1 LVTAAGPPDV
11 TLPLGALGKLG
22 AKLGSGGQAHIH
34 DAPRLSLPDVAGPLV
49 YKQYKPGKAPQHG
62 MGKIINLRS
71 RLVADPAKLRR
82 LDASTT
88 WPVRQVADGDG
99 TLLGLVLRRIPDSFM
114 HDLRLPSGAVE
125 TKPRE
130 VQFLFIAPD
139 LAVRLG
145 TPTPT
150 PAERLAI
157 CRDFA
162 ATLAFLHGEL
172 GVAFG
177 DINARNAVF
186 RLGADPTVMFVDCD
200 AVRVVGDV
208 APQLNAPDWDPPEGS
223 DVLTRATDLYK
234 LGLFVL
240 RCLTPDRNSSI
251 NRDPDQARGVLDVP
265 GLKLLSAALRGD
277 PAGRPSAEEWHR
289 YLRRALGESLAP
301 PTLERV
307 DLDRTIVA
315 AGEPLTISWS
325 AEEATTVE
333 ATGPGV
339 PGTSVPGA
347 AGTGTIVLHPART
360 GRITVT
366 ARNQLGVATVLTE
379 PVAVFD
385 VPSFHDLPVPMPTLQ
400 LPRLA
405 PAQLPAVGRL
415 LPEFPRGAPVPLP
428 PMAHAVDAWAAP
440 ATPVAP
446 EPVALPAP
454 PPSFGTGPSAVPLDL
469 TAFFADPGATAGSA
483 ADQEVHP

>member
-1 LVTAAGPPDV
+1 MTPPDAD
-11 TLPLGALGKLG
+11 LPLGALGKLG
-22 AKLGSGGQAHIH
+22 AKLGSGGQAHIY
-34 DAPRLSLPDVAGPLV
+34 DAPRLSLPDVPGPLV
-49 YKQYKPGKAPQHG
+49 YKQYKPGKAPPQG

-71 RLVADPAKLRR
+71 RLLAADPAKAGR

-88 WPVRQVADGDG
+88 WPVRQVVDRDG
-99 TLLGLVLRRIPDSFM
+99 TLLGLILRRIPDSFM
-114 HDLRLPSGAVE
+114 HNLRLPSGAVE

-150 PAERLAI
+150 PDERLTI

-172 GVAFG
+172 SVTFG

-200 AVRVVGDV
+200 AVRRVGEV

-223 DVLTRATDLYK
+223 EVLTRATDLYK

-240 RCLTPDRNSSI
+240 RCLTPDRNSSV
-251 NRDPDQARGVLDVP
+251 NRDPNQARGVLDVH
-265 GLKLLSAALRGD
+265 GLQLLTTALRGD
-277 PAGRPSAEEWHR
+277 PADRPSAEEWHR
-289 YLRRALGESLAP
+289 YLRRALGEALAP

-315 AGEPLTISWS
+315 AGEPLTITWS
-325 AEEATTVE
+325 AAEATTVE

-366 ARNQLGVATVLTE
+366 ARNQLGEATVLTD

-385 VPSFHDLPVPMPTLQ
+385 VPSFHDLPVPMPQLD
-400 LPRLA
+400 LPRLS
-405 PAQLPAVGRL
+405 PPHLPPVGRV

-428 PMAHAVDAWAAP
+428 PMANAVDAWAAP
-440 ATPVAP
+440 DSPAP
-446 EPVALPAP
+446 PDPVALPAP
-454 PPSFGTGPSAVPLDL
+454 PPLFGTGRSAVPLDL
-469 TAFFADPGATAGSA
+469 TAFFAAHDAVDDQ

>member
-1 LVTAAGPPDV
+1 VTAAAD
-11 TLPLGALGKLG
+11 LPLRALGQLG
-22 AKLGSGGQAHIH
+22 AELGAGGQAKIYE
-34 DAPRLSLPDVAGPLV
+34 APKLKLPDVPGPLV

-62 MGKIINLRS
+62 MGKIIDLRT
-71 RLVADPAKLRR
+71 RLVPDAAKLHR
-82 LDASTT
+82 LDASST
-88 WPVRQVADGDG
+88 WPVRQVVDDDGV
-99 TLLGLVLRRIPDSFM
+99 LQGLVLRRIPGSFM
-114 HDLRLPSGAVE
+114 HDLLLPSGAVQ

-139 LAVRLG
+139 LALRLG

-150 PAERLAI
+150 PDERLKI

-172 GVAFG
+172 GVVFG

-186 RLGADPTVMFVDCD
+186 RLGEEPMVMFVDCD

-208 APQLNAPDWDPPEGS
+208 APQLNAPDWDPPEGT
-223 DVLTRATDLYK
+223 DVLTRGTDLYK

-251 NRDPDQARGVLDVP
+251 NRDPNQARGVLDVQ
-265 GLKLLSAALRGD
+265 GLDLLAKALRGD
-277 PAGRPSAEEWHR
+277 AGGRPSAEEWHR
-289 YLRRALGESLAP
+289 YLRRALGESLEP
-301 PTLERV
+301 PRLERA

-325 AEEATTVE
+325 AREATAVE
-333 ATGPGV
+333 ATGPGIT
-339 PGTSVPGA
+339 GIAVPGA
-347 AGTGTIVLHPART
+347 TGTGTIVLHPART

-366 ARNQLGVATVLTE
+366 ARNQLGEDTMLTE

-385 VPSFHDLPVPMPTLQ
+385 VPSFHDLPVPMPVLE
-400 LPRLA
+400 LPGLA
-405 PAQLPAVGRL
+405 PPQLPAVGRV
-415 LPEFPRGAPVPLP
+415 LPEFPRGTPVPLP
-428 PMAHAVDAWAAP
+428 PMANAVDAWSGP
-440 ATPVAP
+440 DTPVP
-446 EPVALPAP
+446 REPVALPAP
-454 PPSFGTGPSAVPLDL
+454 PPLFGTGPSGVPLDF
-469 TAFFADPGATAGSA
+469 TAFFAEQQAADDSA

>member
-1 LVTAAGPPDV
+1 MTTAGPPEADL
-11 TLPLGALGKLG
+11 TLGALGKLG
-22 AKLGSGGQAHIH
+22 AKLGSGGQAHIY
-34 DAPRLSLPDVAGPLV
+34 DAPQLSLPDVPGPLV
-49 YKQYKPGKAPQHG
+49 YKQYKPGKAPPHG
-62 MGKIINLRS
+62 MGTIIGLRS
-71 RLVADPAKLRR
+71 RLLADPAKLHR

-88 WPVRQVADGDG
+88 WPVRQVVDGDG
-99 TLLGLVLRRIPDSFM
+99 ALLGLVLRRIPDSFM
-114 HDLRLPSGAVE
+114 HDLKLPSGGV
-125 TKPRE
+125 KRLPRE
-130 VQFLFIAPD
+130 VQFLFIPPD
-139 LAVRLG
+139 RALLGG

-150 PAERLAI
+150 PGERLTI

-200 AVRVVGDV
+200 AVRKVGAV
-208 APQLNAPDWDPPEGS
+208 APQLNAPDWDPPEGA
-223 DVLTRATDLYK
+223 DVLTRETDLYK

-240 RCLTPDRNSSI
+240 RCLTPDHNSSI
-251 NRDPDQARGVLDVP
+251 NRDPNQARGVLDVQ
-265 GLKLLSAALRGD
+265 GLNLLAAALRGD

-325 AEEATTVE
+325 AEEATTLE

-366 ARNQLGVATVLTE
+366 ARNQLGEATVLTD

-385 VPSFHDLPVPMPTLQ
+385 VPSFHDLPVPMPRLD
-400 LPRLA
+400 LPRLT
-405 PAQLPAVGRL
+405 PAELPSVGRV
-415 LPEFPRGAPVPLP
+415 LPEFPRGTPVPLP
-428 PMAHAVDAWAAP
+428 PMANAVDAWAVPAAP
-440 ATPVAP
+440 AAPAPV
-446 EPVALPAP
+446 VLPAP
-454 PPSFGTGPSAVPLDL
+454 PPLFGAGLSAVPLDL
-469 TAFFADPGATAGSA
+469 AEFFADHGADDDSS
-483 ADQEVHP
+483 DQEVHP

>member
-1 LVTAAGPPDV
+1 MTPAGAPDID
-11 TLPLGALGKLG
+11 LPLRALGKLG
-22 AKLGSGGQAHIH
+22 AKLGSGGQAHIY
-34 DAPRLSLPDVAGPLV
+34 DAPRLSLPDVSGPLV
-49 YKQYKPGKAPQHG
+49 YKQYKPGKAPPQG
-62 MGKIINLRS
+62 MGKIISLRS
-71 RLVADPAKLRR
+71 RLLADPAKLHR

-88 WPVRQVADGDG
+88 WPVRQVVDGDG

-114 HDLRLPSGAVE
+114 DKLRLPSGAVG

-150 PAERLAI
+150 PEERLTI

-172 GVAFG
+172 SVAFG

-200 AVRVVGDV
+200 AVRRVGEV

-223 DVLTRATDLYK
+223 EVLTRATDLYK

-240 RCLTPDRNSSI
+240 RCLTPDHNSSI
-251 NRDPDQARGVLDVP
+251 NRDPNQARGVLDVH
-265 GLKLLSAALRGD
+265 GLKLLTTALRGD
-277 PAGRPSAEEWHR
+277 PADRPSAEEWHR
-289 YLRRALGESLAP
+289 YLRRALGESLTP

-315 AGEPLTISWS
+315 AGEPLTITWS

-366 ARNQLGVATVLTE
+366 ARNQLGEASVLTD

-385 VPSFHDLPVPMPTLQ
+385 VPSFHDLPVPMPQLD
-400 LPRLA
+400 LPRLS
-405 PAQLPAVGRL
+405 PAQLPPVSRV
-415 LPEFPRGAPVPLP
+415 LPEFPRGTPVPLP
-428 PMAHAVDAWAAP
+428 PMANAVDAWAAP
-440 ATPVAP
+440 ETPAP
-446 EPVALPAP
+446 LEPVALPAP
-454 PPSFGTGPSAVPLDL
+454 PPLFGAGLSAVPLDL
-469 TAFFADPGATAGSA
+469 TAFFADHESVDDH